1 MNMRSILPVML
12 LISAPLL
19 GFCANP
25 KTEEMPSTAAS
36 EVKQTE
42 VKQKVTIEELKRLYD
57 SAKTEYERRDV
68 CLRAIDQGTIYR
80 DGPVSA
86 LDAIFGTHFAS
97 KLPGAGESNYGSVDF
112 IPFVPS
118 PDNTKAAA
126 RVGWHL
132 SVEYSTTGKIVN
144 YYLTNLHK

>member
-1 MNMRSILPVML
+1 MARTVSAKIWIALTLFSALPAFGAE
-12 LISAPLL
+12 SP
-19 GFCANP
+19 
-25 KTEEMPSTAAS
+25 
-36 EVKQTE
+36 EVP
-42 VKQKVTIEELKRLYD
+42 QKVSIEELKRLYD

-97 KLPGAGESNYGSVDF
+97 KLPRAGESNYGSVQF
-112 IPFVPS
+112 VPFVPS
-118 PDNTKAAA
+118 PDNSKAAA
-126 RVGWHL
+126 NVGWRL

>member
-1 MNMRSILPVML
+1 ML
-12 LISAPLL
+12 LVSVPLL
-19 GFCANP
+19 GFCATA
-25 KTEEMPSTAAS
+25 KREEMQNTSS
-36 EVKQTE
+36 SVKQPE
-42 VKQKVTIEELKRLYD
+42 VKQKVSIEELKRLYD

-86 LDAIFGTHFAS
+86 LDTIFGTHFAS
-97 KLPGAGESNYGSVDF
+97 KLPRAGESNYGSVQF
-112 IPFVPS
+112 VPFVPS
-118 PDNTKAAA
+118 PDNSKAAGN
-126 RVGWHL
+126 VGWRL